1 MENKHNH
8 KDSEHHLNTLPGHG
22 VFFPV
27 QAWQRSLAKISGLI
41 AYSHENDDNQ
51 FTTDELNYKFVNL
64 VNSDDPK
71 SACNPIKVEEFKCLN
86 SNNYKLNPEFASTKC
101 VKWYNEWMQCKWDEE
116 KLNYGYNYIE
126 PRTPRKRKAY
136 IAAPNFQYS

>member
-8 KDSEHHLNTLPGHG
+8 NESEQHVNTLPGHG

-27 QAWQRSLAKISGLI
+27 QSWQRSLAKCSGFI
-41 AYSHENDDNQ
+41 TYPHDSDGHE
-51 FTTDELNYKFVNL
+51 FTLDELNYKFETL
-64 VNSDDPK
+64 VKSDDPT

-86 SNNYKLNPEFASTKC
+86 SNNYRENPEFASTKC
-101 VKWYNEWMQCKWDEE
+101 VKWYNEWMQCKWDEQ
-116 KLNYGYNYIE
+116 KLKFGYNYIE

-136 IAAPNFQYS
+136 IAAPNYQYS